1 MHMWVSQFAR
11 LSTRQFVRQTVRQF
25 VCQTRMH
32 RPSTCLPPVQNWLK
46 NVSYSEK
53 RLTLFCFYLENELSY
68 RAGIGPKWK
77 LFAPGFQTWY
87 NYSDSTQSLS
97 HYKQFFATWWSF
109 FTFFGLTIHLVLLI
123 SRERIE
129 LQSWDWSHFKA
140 LRLQIPDLQSDLIF
154 IAKWA
159 IYDHFLA
166 AGYYLSQPPPRH
178 GGRGLAVTTR
188 IAPIIMKFGI
198 ESTLIISR

>member
-1 MHMWVSQFAR
+1 MRISQF
-11 LSTRQFVRQTVRQF
+11 VHQTVRPPASSSVRQL
-25 VCQTRMH
+25 VCQTV
-32 RPSTCLPPVQNWLK
+32 CLPDSSSVRRGCIVVPSEYLFATCTKLTK

-123 SRERIE
+123 SREWIK
-129 LQSWDWSHFKA
+129 LHSWDCSQMKA
-140 LRLQIPDLQSDLIF
+140 LCSGVSDLI
-154 IAKWA
+154 
-159 IYDHFLA
+159 
-166 AGYYLSQPPPRH
+166 
-178 GGRGLAVTTR
+178 
-188 IAPIIMKFGI
+188 
-198 ESTLIISR
+198 